1 MLNYNKNMLDSHY
14 SENIIK
20 KREIIINVNF
30 NCLNLK
36 TKINE

>member
-20 KREIIINVNF
+20 KKGNNNKRQF
-30 NCLNLK
+30 
-36 TKINE
+36 